1 MYYRPDIRTGQILNV
16 MHVRIPHIKKLAIC
30 IIPFSVNIEISPTQP
45 EPNSCNI
52 IARALCLPFRSIGFT
67 FQPSLSLS
75 LFNRNSP
82 TQLSDSQF
90 GSFFRTWFLEHYFF
104 RAWPLYQMAFFKSA
118 HAYIFYIYV
127 NATFHTKIPKKVTFI
142 KILTKKYC
150 CTKSLTKDRM

>member
-1 MYYRPDIRTGQILNV
+1 MYYRPDIRTGQTLNV

-30 IIPFSVNIEISPTQP
+30 ISVNIEISPTQP

-104 RAWPLYQMAFFKSA
+104 QSLASLLDGFFQVCSR
-118 HAYIFYIYV
+118 IYV
-127 NATFHTKIPKKVTFI
+127 LYLCKCHFS
-142 KILTKKYC
+142 Y
-150 CTKSLTKDRM
+150 